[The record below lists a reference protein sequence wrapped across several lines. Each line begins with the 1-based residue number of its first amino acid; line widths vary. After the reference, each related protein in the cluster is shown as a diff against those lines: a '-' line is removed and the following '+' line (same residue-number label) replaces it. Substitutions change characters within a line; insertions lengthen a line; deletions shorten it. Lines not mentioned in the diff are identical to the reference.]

1 VKVEA
6 GEVRTLDAELQVG
19 KVFNVVSE
27 QQWRSNPSAVPLS
40 WQSDRDAQ
48 GQRNTSTCPRTGV
61 ADTLTPGALD
71 V

>member
-27 QQWRSNPSAVPLS
+27 QQWRSIRAPF
-40 WQSDRDAQ
+40 R
-48 GQRNTSTCPRTGV
+48 
-61 ADTLTPGALD
+61 
-71 V
+71 